1 MTVTNEQLEA
11 YRAELEAERNQYA
24 LNPSTATVGM
34 GVTVLGWSDADPY
47 EIVKISPSGKTLT
60 IREMKATR
68 NPEWKMEWVQGGFA
82 GHLKNQDEQEWII
95 ESDPDGFEIRAN
107 WSNKFNRFQSKLGKL
122 GKDHGARKHYDFNF

>member
-47 EIVKISPSGKTLT
+47 EIVKIRTSGKTLT

-107 WSNKFNRFQSKLGKL
+107 WSNKFDRFQSKLGKL